1 MRKSVCNKR
10 KLRGRARPRNGD
22 ISLFQR
28 FLKMGASTADCIW
41 QRAESIPELLNPERS
56 TIMKYRLLGKSGLRV
71 SEAALGTMTFGDE
84 WGWGSPKAEAQK
96 VYETYR
102 DAGGNFIDTA
112 NFYTN
117 GTSETFLG
125 EFMQGHRESVV
136 LATKYSNAAPGN
148 DPNAA
153 GNHRKSMMQA
163 VEASLK
169 RLQTDYI
176 DLYWVHIWDGITPVE
191 EVMRGLDDLV
201 RQGKILHAG
210 ISDAPA
216 WWVAQANTLAEVRG
230 WTQFI
235 GLQIEY
241 SLIERTVE
249 RELIPMAKTLNV
261 GVLAW
266 SPLARGVLSGK
277 YHGEGKADGGRMTN
291 EGMKDF
297 LPEEKRAARI
307 ISALKAVSEQVGR
320 SMAQVALAW
329 LRYQTVPVIP
339 IIGARKVSQLQ
350 DNLASLDLELSAE
363 QLKSLDGA
371 AESSSVSPR
380 VFTTEKWFVQ
390 LGTAACGIACCSK
403 CGTSCRIVMRV
414 LT

>member
-1 MRKSVCNKR
+1 MLWPSKFIRWK
-10 KLRGRARPRNGD
+10 KLKLHRDALSAVRPLPPDPRM
-22 ISLFQR
+22 IQR
-28 FLKMGASTADCIW
+28 MGAAIS
-41 QRAESIPELLNPERS
+41 S
-56 TIMKYRLLGKSGLRV
+56 
-71 SEAALGTMTFGDE
+71 
-84 WGWGSPKAEAQK
+84 AQK

-102 DAGGNFIDTA
+102 EAGGNFIDTA
-112 NFYTN
+112 NFYTK
-117 GTSETFLG
+117 GTSEKFLG

-136 LATKYSNAAPGN
+136 LATKYSLAAPGS

-163 VEASLK
+163 LEASLK

-201 RQGKILHAG
+201 RQGKTLYVG

-216 WWVAQANTLAEVRG
+216 WWVAQANTLAELRG

-249 RELIPMAKTLNV
+249 RELIPVAKALNL
-261 GVLAW
+261 GVLAF
-266 SPLARGVLSGK
+266 SPLAKGVLSGK
-277 YHGEGKADGGRMTN
+277 YHGEGKPDGGRMTN
-291 EGMKDF
+291 QGMKEF
-297 LPEEKRAARI
+297 LPEEQLAARI
-307 ISALKAVSEQVGR
+307 ISAVKSVSEQTDR

-329 LRYQTVPVIP
+329 LRHQAVPVIP
-339 IIGARKVSQLQ
+339 IMGARKVSQLQ
-350 DNLASLDLELSAE
+350 DNLASLDLELSAD

-371 AESSSVSPR
+371 GRIE
-380 VFTTEKWFVQ
+380 
-390 LGTAACGIACCSK
+390 LGFPQSIYERELVRAIRYG
-403 CGTSCRIVMRV
+403 GTWDR
-414 LT
+414 LLL

>member
-28 FLKMGASTADCIW
+28 FLKMSASTADCIW

-71 SEAALGTMTFGDE
+71 SEASLGTMTFGDE

-102 DAGGNFIDTA
+102 EAGGNFIDTA

-153 GNHRKSMMQA
+153 GNHRKNMMQA

-201 RQGKILHAG
+201 RQGKVLYVG

-216 WWVAQANTLAEVRG
+216 WWVAQANTLAELRG
-230 WTQFI
+230 GTQFI
-235 GLQIEY
+235 ALQIEY
-241 SLIERTVE
+241 NLIERTVE
-249 RELIPMAKTLNV
+249 RELVPMAKALNL

-266 SPLARGVLSGK
+266 SPLAKGVLSGK
-277 YHGEGKADGGRMTN
+277 YHGEGKADGGRMSN
-291 EGMKDF
+291 EAMKEF
-297 LPEEKRAARI
+297 LPEEQHATRI
-307 ISALKAVSEQVGR
+307 ISAVKAVSEQVGR

-329 LRYQTVPVIP
+329 LRHQTVPVIP
-339 IIGARKVSQLQ
+339 LIGARKVSQLQ
-350 DNLASLDLELSAE
+350 DNLGSLDLELSAE

-371 AESSSVSPR
+371 SRIEPGFPQSIYEREMVRSIR
-380 VFTTEKWFVQ
+380 YG
-390 LGTAACGIACCSK
+390 GTWD
-403 CGTSCRIVMRV
+403 R
-414 LT
+414 LLL

>member
-1 MRKSVCNKR
+1 MAPSDG
-10 KLRGRARPRNGD
+10 LNG
-22 ISLFQR
+22 
-28 FLKMGASTADCIW
+28 FLKTSVSTADCMR
-41 QRAESIPELLNPERS
+41 QRAELILEEQFDCSDITNERN
-56 TIMKYRLLGKSGLRV
+56 TTMKYRLLGKSGLRV
-71 SEAALGTMTFGDE
+71 SEASLGTMTFGDE

-102 DAGGNFIDTA
+102 EAGGNFIDTA

-117 GTSETFLG
+117 GTSEKFLG
-125 EFMQGHRESVV
+125 EFMQGHRDSIV
-136 LATKYSNAAPGN
+136 LATKYSNAVPGN

-153 GNHRKSMMQA
+153 GNHRKSMMLA

-201 RQGKILHAG
+201 RQGKVLHVG

-216 WWVAQANTLAEVRG
+216 WSIAQANTLAELRA
-230 WTQFI
+230 WTQFV

-249 RELIPMAKTLNV
+249 RELIPMAKALNV
-261 GVLAW
+261 GVVAW
-266 SPLARGVLSGK
+266 SPLAGGVLTGK
-277 YHGEGKADGGRMTN
+277 YHGEGNAEGARMTN
-291 EGMKDF
+291 KGTKEF
-297 LPEEKRAARI
+297 LPDEQRTAPI
-307 ISALKAVSEQVGR
+307 ISAVKAASKQTGR

-329 LRYQTVPVIP
+329 LRYRTVPVIP

-350 DNLASLDLELSAE
+350 DNLGSLDLQLSAE

-371 AESSSVSPR
+371 SRIE
-380 VFTTEKWFVQ
+380 
-390 LGTAACGIACCSK
+390 LGFPQGIFEREMVRAIRYG
-403 CGTSCRIVMRV
+403 GTWDRLLV
-414 LT
+414 

>member
-1 MRKSVCNKR
+1 MRKSVCNVR
-10 KLRGRARPRNGD
+10 KLRGRARASKGD

-41 QRAESIPELLNPERS
+41 QRAGSIPEFLNPERN

-71 SEAALGTMTFGDE
+71 SEASLGTMTFGDE
-84 WGWGSPKAEAQK
+84 WGWGSPKVEAQK

-102 DAGGNFIDTA
+102 EAGGNVIDMA

-153 GNHRKSMMQA
+153 GNHRKNMMQA

-201 RQGKILHAG
+201 RQGKVLYVG

-216 WWVAQANTLAEVRG
+216 WWIAQANTLAELRG

-241 SLIERTVE
+241 NLVERTVE
-249 RELIPMAKTLNV
+249 RELIPMAKALNL

-266 SPLARGVLSGK
+266 SPLAKGVLSGK
-277 YHGEGKADGGRMTN
+277 YHGEGKADGGRMSN
-291 EGMKDF
+291 EAMKEF
-297 LPEEKRAARI
+297 LPEEQHATRI
-307 ISALKAVSEQVGR
+307 ISAVKAVSEQVGR

-371 AESSSVSPR
+371 SRIE
-380 VFTTEKWFVQ
+380 
-390 LGTAACGIACCSK
+390 LGFPQSIYE
-403 CGTSCRIVMRV
+403 REMV
-414 LT
+414 LAIRYGGMWDRLLL

>member
-1 MRKSVCNKR
+1 
-10 KLRGRARPRNGD
+10 
-22 ISLFQR
+22 
-28 FLKMGASTADCIW
+28 MGASTADCIW
-41 QRAESIPELLNPERS
+41 QKAEPIPELLNPERN
-56 TIMKYRLLGKSGLRV
+56 TIMKYRLLGKGGLRV
-71 SEAALGTMTFGDE
+71 SEASLGTMTFGDE

-96 VYETYR
+96 IYETYR
-102 DAGGNFIDTA
+102 EAGGNFIDTA
-112 NFYTN
+112 NFYTG
-117 GTSETFLG
+117 GTSEKFLG

-191 EVMRGLDDLV
+191 EVTRGLDDLV
-201 RQGKILHAG
+201 RQGKILYAG

-216 WWVAQANTLAEVRG
+216 WWVAQANTLAELRG

-235 GLQIEY
+235 GLQLEY

-249 RELIPMAKTLNV
+249 RELIPMAKALNL
-261 GVLAW
+261 GVLAF
-266 SPLARGVLSGK
+266 SPLAGGFLTGK
-277 YHGEGKADGGRMTN
+277 YHGEGKPDGGRMTN
-291 EGMKDF
+291 EGVKAF
-297 LPEEKRAARI
+297 YPEREQRAALM
-307 ISALKAVSEQVGR
+307 ISAVKSVSEQTGR

-329 LRYQTVPVIP
+329 LRHQTVPVIP

-371 AESSSVSPR
+371 SRIE
-380 VFTTEKWFVQ
+380 
-390 LGTAACGIACCSK
+390 LGFPQSIYEREMVRSIRYG
-403 CGTSCRIVMRV
+403 GTWDR
-414 LT
+414 LLL